1 MRAAIFKGA
10 GQPLAI
16 EDRPDPEPA
25 AGDVVIRIG
34 RCGICGTDLHMTSG
48 HNGFGLPVGSMLG
61 HEYAGEVVALGRGV
75 SRLKV
80 GDRIAAIPV
89 AGCGKCA
96 ACHTGQPTFCT
107 EVRTMIA
114 GFAEYVNV
122 AEASAFRLPAA
133 LSMADGALV
142 EPLAVGLHGVAM
154 APIGPGTRVLVLG
167 AGSVGLAAIFWA
179 RQLGAGRIVAASP
192 SGRRAELA
200 AAMGADAFETLGEE
214 AGTRIAAALGGPPDI
229 VFECAG
235 AVGLLGLSI
244 DFVRPGGTVVSMG
257 FCTAPDAILPSLATY
272 KQVTIRFSLTYTG
285 TEFQH
290 CVDTLDR
297 GHVEPRAMISETV
310 SLDRFP
316 AMLETLRT
324 GVPHTKVQVDP
335 WKTE

>member
-1 MRAAIFKGA
+1 MRAAIFKGV
-10 GQPLAI
+10 GLPLAI
-16 EDRPDPEPA
+16 EERPDPQPA
-25 AGDVVIRIG
+25 PGDVVIKIG

-48 HNGFGLPVGSMLG
+48 HAFGLPVGSMLG
-61 HEYAGEVVALGRGV
+61 HEYAGEVVELGHGV
-75 SRLKV
+75 SHLKV

-89 AGCGKCA
+89 SGCGQCA

-122 AEASAFRLPAA
+122 AERSAFRLPAA
-133 LSMADGALV
+133 LSIADGALV

-154 APIGPGTRVLVLG
+154 AQMQPGTRVLVLG

-192 SGRRAELA
+192 SGRRAALA
-200 AAMGADAFETLGEE
+200 AAMGTDAFETLGED
-214 AGTRIAAALGGPPDI
+214 ANARITAALGGSPDV

-235 AVGLLGLSI
+235 AVGLLGQSI
-244 DFVRPGGTVVSMG
+244 DFVRPSGTVVSMG
-257 FCTAPDAILPSLATY
+257 FCTAPDAILPSVATY
-272 KQVTIRFSLTYTG
+272 KQVTIRFSLTYTDI
-285 TEFQH
+285 EFRH

-297 GHVEPRAMISETV
+297 GHLEPRMMISETV

-316 AMLETLRT
+316 TMLETLRA
-324 GVPHTKVQVDP
+324 GAPHTKVQVDP